1 MNINLIEA
9 IDNAKVDSDIAVAES
24 MIMCYDKQLLLM
36 EYESPV
42 DIFQEGKIMDDVKE
56 QGKDQTKAQ
65 KVLTFIPRLLK
76 AIFKAI
82 AGKLSKVGDSAKK
95 VAEASK
101 KVPAEANKKIAS
113 AFNKSDKKGLS
124 SALKAILIT
133 TASLGFGIL
142 LAKFASK
149 YAEKIS
155 YLKMRWK
162 HLKENPQNAR
172 DDKTDKL
179 IMKIMP
185 VLTKLENIGKNNE
198 KLDNKAAKNLIEDVN
213 DIVEIISDE
222 KDAPKVDAE
231 YKETLTETVVLF
243 TNLQKDCKANDDTKK
258 DEKPKQT
265 EEKKPESD
273 DTKKDEKPAEQKP
286 DTQEASDDKDSK
298 AVDAFVEKVLTD
310 EVKELIRL
318 GLFEIKEEYGCLRFY
333 LCFPDAFIYSLEG
346 YILDIGYRERY
357 SKTKK
362 LVDELKTIV
371 NGNYPSNLKEI
382 ARILNIDMNY
392 WKFTLAADT
401 KQKFDR
407 QYNESKVKEFV
418 FYGENDE
425 EDEKLAKEYKTVLDG
440 LYNLLVRYISNIT
453 GVVDGFAK
461 YFSNIDKDT
470 LKTSLV
476 GYVSLQG
483 NEDVAK
489 HAKMIDKAVN
499 KS

>member
-9 IDNAKVDSDIAVAES
+9 IDNTKVDSDIAVAES

-56 QGKDQTKAQ
+56 QGKNQTKAQ

-76 AIFKAI
+76 AIFKAL
-82 AGKLSKVGDSAKK
+82 AGKFSKVGDSAKK

-101 KVPAEANKKIAS
+101 KVPAEANKKIAN
-113 AFNKSDKKGLS
+113 AFNKGDKKGLS

-142 LAKFASK
+142 LTKFARK

-155 YLKMRWK
+155 YLKLRWK

-185 VLTKLENIGKNNE
+185 VLTKLENVGKNNE
-198 KLDNKAAKNLIEDVN
+198 KLDNKAAKDLIEDVN
-213 DIVEIISDE
+213 DIVEMVSDE

-243 TNLQKDCKANDDTKK
+243 TNLQKDCKANDDTKN

-286 DTQEASDDKDSK
+286 DTQEVSDDKDSK
-298 AVDAFVEKVLTD
+298 AVDAFVERVLTD
-310 EVKELIRL
+310 EIK
-318 GLFEIKEEYGCLRFY
+318 GLLNSGLLEIKSIDDNTLKFY
-333 LCFPDAFIYSLEG
+333 MCIPHAFILE
-346 YILDIGYRERY
+346 YQMWLC
-357 SKTKK
+357 K
-362 LVDELKTIV
+362 LPDSEKQKHLDELKNIID
-371 NGNYPSNLKEI
+371 NDDLSNLKNI
-382 ARILNIDMNY
+382 ANKFGMKLSEWCFSVSDDGKTSLLDNYQHATEATKNMFLTAENREGLLNDYKMILDKLYKLSLRYLTTVNNVVD
-392 WKFTLAADT
+392 
-401 KQKFDR
+401 
-407 QYNESKVKEFV
+407 EFV
-418 FYGENDE
+418 
-425 EDEKLAKEYKTVLDG
+425 
-440 LYNLLVRYISNIT
+440 
-453 GVVDGFAK
+453 K
-461 YFSNIDKDT
+461 YFLNIDKDVIT
-470 LKTSLV
+470 KLGEFREIYNPGGANK
-476 GYVSLQG
+476 
-483 NEDVAK
+483 DVTK

-499 KS
+499 K